1 MKRNILLLVFML
13 NFIWASAQFS
23 GSGNGTA
30 SDPYLIYNETQLSQL
45 SNFLN
50 QEGVF
55 FKLMKDL
62 DLTDWI
68 AENNPSQGWL
78 PIGVESAP
86 FKGIFFGNNKKISG
100 LSINRNSLYNV
111 GFWGYLNG
119 ATIQDLTIA
128 GTSVVGGSYVGAFAG
143 RTSNSTIKNC
153 SLTLSNTVGVRGSSS
168 VGGFIGYNDNSTI
181 SGINISTTVSGS
193 TQVGGFCGTDSIG
206 QYNNINVLTGVT
218 ASSDAGGL
226 IGLGKR
232 YILSGITVEGN
243 IGRAYCSS
251 TGGLIG
257 KSEGEVTLTNCKHK
271 GTVNGKLNVGGILGC
286 LETLSNVILTNCK
299 SESKI
304 DNLCDYTG
312 GIIGANK
319 GFISSIERCSHF
331 GDINGVNYVGGVIGG
346 TIFVEPET
354 PILHKYFLRGIP
366 RGQANYATHAT
377 YYEQISSGYSITKSI
392 LGNCVVIG
400 NIGGQKYV
408 GGIIGE
414 DLYQKS
420 YVPVPYTFG
429 IYTSSN
435 LTLHSAKHGAGG
447 R

>member
-1 MKRNILLLVFML
+1 ML

-78 PIGVESAP
+78 PVGVDSAP
-86 FKGIFFGNNKKISG
+86 FKGIFYGNNKKISG
-100 LSINRNSLYNV
+100 LYINRGALDNV
-111 GFWGYLNG
+111 GFWGCLNG

-193 TQVGGFCGTDSIG
+193 TQVGGFCGTDRLG
-206 QYNNINVLTGVT
+206 QYNNINVFTGVT

-226 IGLGKR
+226 IGSGER
-232 YILSGITVEGN
+232 CMLSGITVEGN
-243 IGRAYCSS
+243 IGRASCSS
-251 TGGLIG
+251 AGGLIG
-257 KSEGEVTLTNCKHK
+257 KSEGEVSLTNCKHK
-271 GTVNGKLNVGGILGC
+271 GNVNGKLNVAGIIGC
-286 LETLSNVILTNCK
+286 LEANASVTLTNCK
-299 SESKI
+299 SEGVI
-304 DNLCDYTG
+304 NNEGDYTG

-319 GFISSIERCSHF
+319 GFITSIDCCSHF
-331 GDINGVNYVGGVIGG
+331 GDINGVNYVGGLIGKTVNNG
-346 TIFVEPET
+346 YEAPPTLHRYHLRDGGSGHWNDTYKTYEETIST
-354 PILHKYFLRGIP
+354 
-366 RGQANYATHAT
+366 NYV
-377 YYEQISSGYSITKSI
+377 TKQSVVN
-392 LGNCVVIG
+392 NCVVIG
-400 NIGGQKYV
+400 NICGKNYV

-414 DLYQKS
+414 DMPK
-420 YVPVPYTFG
+420 
-429 IYTSSN
+429 
-435 LTLHSAKHGAGG
+435 
-447 R
+447 